1 MYEPFG
7 LDPLE
12 AAATG
17 LVPVIT
23 KNGGPSEIFFGGSGV
38 LVDPTSSK
46 NISEG
51 LIEGLTR
58 YSEISKIA
66 MQLVKEKY
74 TWRQTANRY
83 LHLINDV
90 INSKQV
96 IDSVEQIKLND
107 TDLINDYLKSIA
119 NR

>member
-1 MYEPFG
+1 MDG
-7 LDPLE
+7 L
-12 AAATG
+12 
-17 LVPVIT
+17 
-23 KNGGPSEIFFGGSGV
+23 K
-38 LVDPTSSK
+38 
-46 NISEG
+46 
-51 LIEGLTR
+51 R
-58 YSEISKIA
+58 YSELSKMAIK
-66 MQLVKEKY
+66 LVKEKY